1 MFKKHIV
8 FQNDQ
13 ANKMCTEATKY
24 LNKNENSITFNKFYK
39 TLLLQNLFF
48 LFTLLCYLVNNPI
61 YTY

>member
-48 LFTLLCYLVNNPI
+48 
-61 YTY
+61 